1 MISESEHQ
9 SNAPE
14 KASGIALKG
23 PTGPE
28 NVYSADPS
36 RKRTRR
42 GAIKRHARKTGKPT
56 SKYNCDGSAIKEW
69 RPPSQETGTPCFE
82 STPSSLHIEFQLDR
96 EALSFYDWAKPQE
109 LGNVVRRD
117 LVERLNVAFQSRS
130 AGTEIHAFGSFT
142 SGIYLPTADIDLV
155 LLSDNFRCTG
165 LGNQALFKYD

>member
-14 KASGIALKG
+14 NASGIALKG

-69 RPPSQETGTPCFE
+69 RPPSQET
-82 STPSSLHIEFQLDR
+82 DR

-109 LGNVVRRD
+109 LGNVIRRD